1 MAGDYQRGEMDI
13 HEQSATFEAF
23 GKMTKWGS
31 LAIAVLLLTITLWF
45 CTVGRLHR
53 RRDPGNRAGDP
64 WRRVP
69 ARKARLRPLT
79 PVDIGIF
86 LPLTRA

>member
-31 LAIAVLLLTITLWF
+31 LAIASLLLTITLWF
-45 CTVGRLHR
+45 CTSAGFIGGVI
-53 RRDPGNRAGDP
+53 PGIVLAVLGVVFLREK
-64 WRRVP
+64 P
-69 ARKARLRPLT
+69 APAH
-79 PVDIGIF
+79 
-86 LPLTRA
+86 